1 MKNRNKLIYWIRGI
15 IMAFA
20 ITSIAIL
27 VISLLLIFTN
37 LRESRLPMLNN
48 IIMILSI
55 TISSI
60 YLAMK
65 AKEKGWING
74 AILGLTY
81 YLIIILLGVL
91 IIRPITLDMVT
102 WAKLFVAGLIG
113 SIGGMIGINLI

>member
-1 MKNRNKLIYWIRGI
+1 
-15 IMAFA
+15 
-20 ITSIAIL
+20 
-27 VISLLLIFTN
+27 
-37 LRESRLPMLNN
+37 MLNN